1 MENPKEKKAVALSYN
16 QETDNA
22 PKVVAKGQGEI
33 AKKIIELAKKH
44 NIPIVED
51 PLLVDSLIKID
62 LYREIPPELY
72 EAVAKIIAYIL
83 RQTGKLPQK
92 GS

>member
-1 MENPKEKKAVALSYN
+1 
-16 QETDNA
+16 
-22 PKVVAKGQGEI
+22 
-33 AKKIIELAKKH
+33 
-44 NIPIVED
+44 VED

-92 GS
+92 RELKN

>member
-1 MENPKEKKAVALSYN
+1 
-16 QETDNA
+16 
-22 PKVVAKGQGEI
+22 
-33 AKKIIELAKKH
+33 KKIIELAKKH

>member
-1 MENPKEKKAVALSYN
+1 MEKKAVALSYN

>member
-1 MENPKEKKAVALSYN
+1 MEKKAVALSYN

-62 LYREIPPELY
+62 LYREIPTELY

>member
-1 MENPKEKKAVALSYN
+1 MENPREKKAVALSYN

>member
-1 MENPKEKKAVALSYN
+1 MEKKAVALSYN

-72 EAVAKIIAYIL
+72 EAVAKILAYIL